1 MDLLC
6 IRNSSMASED
16 TAAGLPIEG
25 RTLTCLAGLR
35 KLALIVAGLVAG

>member
-6 IRNSSMASED
+6 IRNSSMANED

-25 RTLTCLAGLR
+25 RTLICLAGLR